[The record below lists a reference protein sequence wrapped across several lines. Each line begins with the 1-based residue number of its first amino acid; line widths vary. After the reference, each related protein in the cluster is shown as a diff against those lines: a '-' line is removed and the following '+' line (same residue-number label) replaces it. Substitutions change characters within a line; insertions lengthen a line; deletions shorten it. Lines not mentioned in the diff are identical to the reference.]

1 MRKSEDQAL
10 ALKAGIFVLLGL
22 AVVAALVIQFGRL
35 GEGFQSSYLI
45 RVQFPDASGI
55 YRGAE
60 VLMSGAR
67 IGRVAASPQL
77 MPDQSGVLVDLSIQG
92 KTKIA
97 SSSRFMIGS
106 SGLLGDK
113 FVHVLPPPLEQQT
126 EFLAPNATV
135 KGEREASL
143 DELTQDGKRVLEE
156 LKVAATSIR
165 ELIDKVNREVLND
178 QNTTSIA
185 STLKNIES
193 GTRDLADFTK
203 QLDGWGKDA
212 STAIKDFSAASAS
225 AKDFMKSGAALVD
238 EARTGDGLLAAI
250 IRDRELSHNFKTFI
264 TNLRNRGVLFYSD
277 RSQKRE
283 DPRFPASGISGR
295 SRADGRN

>member
-1 MRKSEDQAL
+1 MGKSEDQSL

-35 GEGFQSSYLI
+35 GEGFQSSYPI
-45 RVQFPDASGI
+45 RVEFPDASGI
-55 YRGAE
+55 YKGAE

-77 MPDQSGVLVDLSIQG
+77 IPDQSGVLIELSIQG

-97 SSSRFMIGS
+97 AGSRFMIGS

-113 FVHVLPPPLEQQT
+113 FVHVMPPPPDQHK

-143 DELTQDGKRVLEE
+143 DELTRDGKRVLEE
-156 LKVAATSIR
+156 LKLATSSIR
-165 ELIDKVNREVLND
+165 ELIDKVNREILND
-178 QNTTSIA
+178 QNTSSIA

-193 GTRDLADFTK
+193 GTRDIADFTK
-203 QLDGWGKDA
+203 QLDAWGNGA
-212 STAIKDFSAASAS
+212 NTAIEDFAAASSS
-225 AKDFMKSGAALVD
+225 AKEFMQSGAALVN
-238 EARTGDGLLAAI
+238 EARTGEGLFAAI
-250 IRDRELSHNFKTFI
+250 LRDRELSDNLKAFI
-264 TNLRNRGVLFYSD
+264 ANLKDRGVLFYSD
-277 RSQKRE
+277 RTKSDERS
-283 DPRFPASGISGR
+283 PADIGSRGR
-295 SRADGRN
+295 GRPGRQN